1 MKLERGQRDERI
13 VVAARHPAL
22 RLARGVPQQ
31 RRELDDASD
40 RLRTDAPAAVSRG
53 TAAAPALL
61 NVDAQQI
68 VRVVAGNAVGSAAAD
83 QEDVA
88 SRPRT
93 VRAQRAAPHLLPLR
107 VRIEDAQ

>member
-1 MKLERGQRDERI
+1 MKLERGQRDERV

-31 RRELDDASD
+31 RRELDDARY
-40 RLRTDAPAAVSRG
+40 RLTADAAAAARRR

-61 NVDAQQI
+61 NVDTQQI
-68 VRVVAGNAVGSAAAD
+68 VRVVAGSAFAD
-83 QEDVA
+83 HEDVA

-107 VRIEDAQ
+107 VRIEDAKQ